1 MQSANII
8 YKMHLFSLDRL
19 LYLRVYFSQKKD
31 GVEFR
36 ERSIQS
42 MGCSLGTSYEDMRCC
57 CLAPLKCNL
66 KCNVQIVIYKI
77 CFSKDIC
84 KSTKC
89 DLQKTI
95 SKMQNSKCKMQN
107 SIFKMQSLRYILKI
121 QPAKC
126 NLKICSILSTKKN
139 LQMQNKA
146 LKVSQKNMGTFG
158 QTDQTSYG
166 MLDGSAI
173 PAKIT
178 SQTYVS
184 LVICH
189 KPT

>member
-1 MQSANII
+1 
-8 YKMHLFSLDRL
+8 
-19 LYLRVYFSQKKD
+19 
-31 GVEFR
+31 
-36 ERSIQS
+36 

-95 SKMQNSKCKMQN
+95 SKIQNAKCKMQN

-126 NLKICSILSTKKN
+126 NLKICSILSTKKTF
-139 LQMQNKA
+139 KCKTKH
-146 LKVSQKNMGTFG
+146 LKSHRRTWVHLGR
-158 QTDQTSYG
+158 QTR
-166 MLDGSAI
+166 
-173 PAKIT
+173 
-178 SQTYVS
+178 
-184 LVICH
+184 LVTEC
-189 KPT
+189 